1 MIRPVAGCTAALLA
15 VVPGLAG
22 CGTDADEETTLTV
35 YAASSLTS
43 VFELLGEKFE
53 AEHPGVEV
61 AFSFGGSSDLVAQVE
76 QGAPA
81 DVLASAD
88 EPTMAKL
95 GDVAIDPRPFATNT
109 LAIVVP
115 PGNPADVGDVDDLEQ
130 KDLQLVTCAPQV
142 PCGAAAAAVESA
154 AGLDWTPVSEE
165 PAVADVLGKV
175 RSGEADAGLVYVTDV
190 AAAGGAVESIAI
202 PPAVNAVNS
211 YPISVLEGAREGD
224 LARAWVDLVTGEA
237 GQRALSDAGFGLP

>member
-1 MIRPVAGCTAALLA
+1 MIRRAAGCAAALLA
-15 VVPGLAG
+15 VVPGLTG
-22 CGTDADEETTLTV
+22 CATDEREKTTLTV

-43 VFELLGEKFE
+43 VFERLGETFE

-61 AFSFGGSSDLVAQVE
+61 SFSFAGSSDLVAQVE

-88 EPTMAKL
+88 EVTMAKL
-95 GDVAIDPRPFATNT
+95 GDLAVDPQPFATNT

-115 PGNPADVGDVDDLEQ
+115 PGNPGHVTEVDDL
-130 KDLQLVTCAPQV
+130 DRTGLQLVTCAPHV

-154 AGLDWTPVSEE
+154 AGLDWKPVSEE

-190 AAAGGAVESIAI
+190 AAAGDAVESVSI

-211 YPISVLEGAREGD
+211 YPVAVLEGAREGD
-224 LARAWVDLVTGEA
+224 LARAWVDLVTGET
-237 GQRALSDAGFGLP
+237 GQQVLSDAGFGPP

>member
-1 MIRPVAGCTAALLA
+1 MIRPVAGCVAAMLA

-22 CGTDADEETTLTV
+22 CGTDGNDKTTLTV

-43 VFELLGEKFE
+43 VFERLGETFE

-61 AFSFGGSSDLVAQVE
+61 AFSFAGSSDLVAQIE

-95 GDVAIDPRPFATNT
+95 GDIARDPRPFATNT

-115 PGNPADVGDVDDLEQ
+115 PGNPGHVEEVGDLER
-130 KDLQLVTCAPQV
+130 KGLQLVTCAPQV
-142 PCGAAAAAVESA
+142 PCGAAAAAIESA
-154 AGLDWTPVSEE
+154 AGLDWKPVSEE

-190 AAAGGAVESIAI
+190 AAAGDAVEGIAI

-211 YPISVLEGAREGD
+211 YPIAVLEGAREGD
-224 LARAWVDLVTGEA
+224 LARAWVDLVTGEI